1 MIEPPLA
8 LVIIPEKSKRAIFA
22 ECEASSSSCIFQLVE
37 RDCIPSSDSDIDYE
51 FYDGDSNVEGG
62 GDDLFSGNADKSIH
76 DKMRKKFV
84 REMKMRMPLRMM
96 I

>member
-8 LVIIPEKSKRAIFA
+8 LVIIPKKSKRAIFS
-22 ECEASSSSCIFQLVE
+22 EHEASSSSCIFQLVE
-37 RDCIPSSDSDIDYE
+37 RDCIPSSDNDIDYE

-62 GDDLFSGNADKSIH
+62 DDDLFSDNVDKSIH
-76 DKMRKKFV
+76 DRMRKKFV
-84 REMKMRMPLRMM
+84 REMNMRMPLRIM